1 MTAFASAILAAL
13 PGAGVQPEKAGTGA
27 TGGDAALGVFE
38 AMLAGLTDAIT
49 AGGVEDGKALA
60 GPDIDVAQPDAAVV
74 DPTLAGASNVLPFAP
89 LATGL
94 AATQAEAAATPEP
107 VEGSATPAVT
117 GTATVVDLAADT
129 ALSVDGDPP
138 AASTPA
144 TVMSAPLETVEAAAT
159 APRAST
165 PEAAQA
171 AASPTVETAPA
182 AKADDQTPVE
192 VVTASDTAASQPAAE
207 PPADADLPPPPTAD
221 ASRAAAA
228 APAASTAAAAM
239 AAASAAPARPVE
251 TPKTQPAVAKTD
263 AAPAAATTTT
273 TAAASTA
280 PQAAPATDTVAAA
293 ASAMAATAEAQ
304 VEAAPAVA
312 AVVTPPRPSTSAS
325 ETRRTAS
332 AAVANAAAKGDQ
344 AATAVSSD
352 LDGLDGAEPRPSDEV
367 VVQADA
373 GAEAAPDIAPV
384 PVEVVETDEPD
395 RQAPAADVR
404 AAATQAAAQAAEPAA
419 ASRMS
424 AETVAKLSADIVRKL
439 EGQSTKFDLQLDPH
453 GLGKVDVSVEI
464 DRDGRLTAALSFD
477 SAQAATDLKSRSG
490 ELRAALEQAGFEVS
504 DSGLSFDMASQG
516 GGFGGREAGE
526 QSRTWSGRAFLA
538 AQNGLDEADA
548 RAVLSSNSRAASG
561 GVDIRI

>member
-27 TGGDAALGVFE
+27 TGGDAVLGVFE

-49 AGGVEDGKALA
+49 GGVAGDGKADA
-60 GPDIDVAQPDAAVV
+60 GLDVDVAQPDAAVV

-94 AATQAEAAATPEP
+94 AATQEEAATTSEP
-107 VEGSATPAVT
+107 VEGAATPAVT
-117 GTATVVDLAADT
+117 GTATVVDLAADG
-129 ALSVDGDPP
+129 ALSVDGDQP

-144 TVMSAPLETVEAAAT
+144 TVASATPETAEAAAT
-159 APRAST
+159 APQAST

-171 AASPTVETAPA
+171 AASPAVETAPA
-182 AKADDQTPVE
+182 AKTDDQTPVE

-207 PPADADLPPPPTAD
+207 PPADADLPPPLAD
-221 ASRAAAA
+221 ARAAAT
-228 APAASTAAAAM
+228 TAAASSAAAAT

-251 TPKTQPAVAKTD
+251 TPRSQPAVAKTD
-263 AAPAAATTTT
+263 ATPAAVSTST
-273 TAAASTA
+273 TAAAATA
-280 PQAAPATDTVAAA
+280 PQAAPVTDTVAAA
-293 ASAMAATAEAQ
+293 ASAMAADVAEAQ

-312 AVVTPPRPSTSAS
+312 PVVTPPRSSASAS
-325 ETRRTAS
+325 ETRRTA
-332 AAVANAAAKGDQ
+332 NAAAAGASAKGDQ
-344 AATAVSSD
+344 TATAVTSY
-352 LDGLDGAEPRPSDEV
+352 LDGLDGAEPKAGEDIA
-367 VVQADA
+367 VQADT
-373 GAEAAPDIAPV
+373 GADATPDIAPV
-384 PVEVVETDEPD
+384 PLEVVEIDEPE

-404 AAATQAAAQAAEPAA
+404 AAATQAAAQAAEPPA

-439 EGQSTKFDLQLDPH
+439 EGRSTKFDLQLDPH

-504 DSGLSFDMASQG
+504 DSGLSFDMASQS

-526 QSRTWSGRAFLA
+526 QSRTWSGRAFQT
-538 AQNGLDEADA
+538 AQSGLDEADA
-548 RAVLSSNSRAASG
+548 RAALSSNSRAASG